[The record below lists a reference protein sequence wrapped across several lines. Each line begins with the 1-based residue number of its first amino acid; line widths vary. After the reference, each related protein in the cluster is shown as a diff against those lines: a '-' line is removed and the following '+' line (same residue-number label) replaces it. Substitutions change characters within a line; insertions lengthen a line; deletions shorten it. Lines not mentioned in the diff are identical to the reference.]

1 VRLVVDTNVV
11 VSALLWDGMPK
22 RLMMTQFSKE
32 ILFFTSIP
40 LLVELAGVLSR
51 SKFRQKITG
60 AGYSIGQLVG
70 LYAGMANVVRP
81 TVMPPVA
88 PDPDDDVVIGT
99 ALAAKA
105 DFIVTGDRGLL
116 SVVEYEGVRILSV
129 REMMDRLVSA

>member
-1 VRLVVDTNVV
+1 
-11 VSALLWDGMPK
+11 MPK
-22 RLMMTQFSKE
+22 RLMMAQFSEE

-70 LYAGMANVVRP
+70 LYAGMAN
-81 TVMPPVA
+81 TVKPISMPRVA

>member
-1 VRLVVDTNVV
+1 VRLVIDTNVV

-70 LYAGMANVVRP
+70 LYAGMAN
-81 TVMPPVA
+81 TVKPISMPRVA

-116 SVVEYEGVRILSV
+116 SVVEYEGGRILSV

>member
-11 VSALLWDGMPK
+11 ISALLWEGMPK
-22 RLMMTQFSKE
+22 RLMKAQFSEE

-40 LLVELAGVLSR
+40 LIAELADVLSR
-51 SKFRQKITG
+51 SKFQKKIVE
-60 AGYSIGQLVG
+60 AGLSVGQLIG
-70 LYAGMANVVRP
+70 LYAGVTNTVRP
-81 TVMPPVA
+81 FSVPRLA

-105 DFIVTGDRGLL
+105 DFIVTGDHGLL

-129 REMMDRLVSA
+129 REAMDRLVSA